1 MGLVRNLKKTLSNLA
16 EKILVE
22 LSYHYITQRAK
33 QTLEKPANSSKTMSS
48 QNRLTVEN
56 LHSTIATSL
65 EGFTEK
71 TIMMETTEDIVAY
84 VREWSIERT
93 ENKNISKEDASAI
106 LAEFYEWI
114 EPNDDEISI
123 LSLEPY
129 N

>member
-1 MGLVRNLKKTLSNLA
+1 
-16 EKILVE
+16 
-22 LSYHYITQRAK
+22 
-33 QTLEKPANSSKTMSS
+33 
-48 QNRLTVEN
+48 
-56 LHSTIATSL
+56 
-65 EGFTEK
+65 
-71 TIMMETTEDIVAY
+71 METTEDIVAY

>member
-1 MGLVRNLKKTLSNLA
+1 
-16 EKILVE
+16 
-22 LSYHYITQRAK
+22 
-33 QTLEKPANSSKTMSS
+33 
-48 QNRLTVEN
+48 
-56 LHSTIATSL
+56 
-65 EGFTEK
+65 
-71 TIMMETTEDIVAY
+71 MMETTEDIVAY